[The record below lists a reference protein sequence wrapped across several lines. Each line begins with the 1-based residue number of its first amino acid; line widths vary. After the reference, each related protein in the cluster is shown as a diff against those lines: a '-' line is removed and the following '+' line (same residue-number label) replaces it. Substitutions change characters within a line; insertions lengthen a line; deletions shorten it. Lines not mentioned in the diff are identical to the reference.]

1 VLEHSSFCYGDTVND
16 ALETSLRLVRAQA
29 ALVKRFDAR
38 LSALHGV
45 SFADLAVLRCLGQAE
60 GGRMRRVDL
69 ALALGLSAS
78 GVTRGL
84 IPLERIGLV
93 VREPDP
99 RDARVAYA
107 ALTPTG
113 RERLEEM
120 ERTAGEVAD
129 DVFAD
134 EVWAGG
140 GLAALVDLLDAL
152 PGVGDDS
159 GGPDAAARRGARR
172 EARDGARGGQPES
185 ADNRHG

>member
-1 VLEHSSFCYGDTVND
+1 MSE

-38 LSALHGV
+38 LSGLHGV

-60 GGRMRRVDL
+60 GGRLRRVDL
-69 ALALGLSAS
+69 AQALGLSAS

-113 RERLEEM
+113 RKRLDEM
-120 ERTAGEVAD
+120 EQTAAGIAEDVFTGEVWD
-129 DVFAD
+129 
-134 EVWAGG
+134 GG
-140 GLAALVDLLDAL
+140 GLATLVALLDAL
-152 PGVGDDS
+152 EGDA
-159 GGPDAAARRGARR
+159 GAGAARVGRSGRR
-172 EARDGARGGQPES
+172 PES
-185 ADNRHG
+185 AADRHG

>member
-1 VLEHSSFCYGDTVND
+1 MNE

-38 LSALHGV
+38 LSGLHGV
-45 SFADLAVLRCLGQAE
+45 SFADLAVLRCLGRAE

-69 ALALGLSAS
+69 AQALGLSAS

-113 RERLEEM
+113 RERLDEM
-120 ERTAGEVAD
+120 EQTAGEVAD
-129 DVFAD
+129 DVFTGEAWD
-134 EVWAGG
+134 GG
-140 GLAALVDLLDAL
+140 GLATLVALLDAL
-152 PGVGDDS
+152 E
-159 GGPDAAARRGARR
+159 GGAVAGAARPGKRT
-172 EARDGARGGQPES
+172 ES
-185 ADNRHG
+185 PADRHG